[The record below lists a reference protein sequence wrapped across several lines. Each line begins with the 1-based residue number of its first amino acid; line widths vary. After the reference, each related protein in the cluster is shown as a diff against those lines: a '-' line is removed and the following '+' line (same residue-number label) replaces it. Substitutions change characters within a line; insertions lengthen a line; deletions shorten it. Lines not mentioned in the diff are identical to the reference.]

1 MRSAGSFT
9 RQGASSAPST
19 PEPKAFGLWTPTGE
33 MHLLERTVK
42 LACYDRVCENMRTSG
57 PQKAKKIP
65 GGKQAFR
72 PGIILWLSPDALHPD
87 WRLLAAGQKRNDSIL
102 DCFFKRQREA
112 ASLSSRAISA
122 GEGSREIISLVGCGA
137 KPRLCSSYA
146 SGRRTVPISSPSRTL
161 RMLSGWNRPNTRT
174 MGTLFSAQRAK
185 AAASITFRRI
195 SWAFS

>member
-1 MRSAGSFT
+1 MQFYKAGGLF
-9 RQGASSAPST
+9 GPLT

-33 MHLLERTVK
+33 IHLLERADK
-42 LACYDRVCENMRTSG
+42 LRLLRSG
-57 PQKAKKIP
+57 LRKYAGFWPQKAKKIP

-112 ASLSSRAISA
+112 ACLSSRAISA
-122 GEGSREIISLVGCGA
+122 REGSRVIISLVGCGA

-161 RMLSGWNRPNTRT
+161 RMLSGSNRPNTRT

-185 AAASITFRRI
+185 AAASMTLRRS